1 MHILIRLSGYILLL
15 LSSASIYAAFNTS
28 HASTLKVFACEPEWA
43 ALVKE
48 LGGERI
54 DVYSATTAHQDP
66 HHIEARPSLIA
77 RLRQADLLL
86 CTGAD
91 LEVGWLPML
100 LRQSGNQKVRVDQP
114 GYFEAAAQVQRLDI
128 PQQLDRSMGDLH
140 AEGNPHV
147 HLDPRRI
154 HSIARALQ
162 QRLIEI
168 DPQSKALYQQ
178 RFADFDAHWTR
189 AMHNWQQ
196 QAQPLKGLRIV
207 VQHRDWLYLFDW
219 LGIEIAGTLEPRPGL
234 PTSAAHLQS
243 LKKQLQQNPAS
254 MIVHA
259 PHQNPRAAQQFSR
272 LSDLPVVELPYTV
285 GGTEKTQN
293 LFDLFDQIITTLS
306 AQNNE

>member
-1 MHILIRLSGYILLL
+1 MHILIRLSGFILLL
-15 LSSASIYAAFNTS
+15 LSSASIYAAFNVS
-28 HASTLKVFACEPEWA
+28 QASTLKVFACEPEWA

-100 LRQSGNQKVRVDQP
+100 LRQAGNKKVRPDQP
-114 GYFEAAAQVQRLDI
+114 GYFEAAAQVELLDI

-154 HSIARALQ
+154 QEIAEALLS
-162 QRLIEI
+162 RLIEI
-168 DPQSKALYQQ
+168 DPAGEAIYQQ
-178 RFADFDAHWTR
+178 GYSQFTTR
-189 AMHNWQQ
+189 WQSAIERWQQ
-196 QAQPLKGLRIV
+196 QANALKGLRVV

-219 LGIEIAGTLEPRPGL
+219 LEIEIAGTLEPRPGL
-234 PTSAAHLQS
+234 PTTAAHLQA
-243 LKKQLQQNPAS
+243 LKKQLQQSPAS
-254 MIVHA
+254 MIVHT

-272 LSDLPVVELPYTV
+272 LSGLPVVELPYTA
-285 GGTEKTQN
+285 GGTEKTQS
-293 LFDLFDQIITTLS
+293 LFDLFEQIIRTLNG
-306 AQNNE
+306 QG

>member
-1 MHILIRLSGYILLL
+1 MQKLIRLSRLALL
-15 LSSASIYAAFNTS
+15 LSGIAITAAINPS
-28 HASTLKVFACEPEWA
+28 QADTLKVFACEPEWA
-43 ALVKE
+43 SLVKE

-54 DVYSATTAHQDP
+54 DAFSATSAHQDP

-100 LRQSGNQKVRVDQP
+100 LRQTGNQKVRPDQP

-140 AEGNPHV
+140 AAGNPHV

-154 HSIARALQ
+154 QDIAEALLA
-162 QRLIEI
+162 RLIEI
-168 DPQSKALYQQ
+168 DPAGKAIYQQ
-178 RFADFDAHWTR
+178 GYSQFTARWQTAIER
-189 AMHNWQQ
+189 WQQ
-196 QAQPLKGLRIV
+196 QAAPLKGQRIV

-219 LGIEIAGTLEPRPGL
+219 LGVEIAGTLEPRPGL
-234 PTSAAHLQS
+234 PTTAAHLQS
-243 LKKQLQQNPAS
+243 LKKQLQQTPAS

-259 PHQNPRAAQQFSR
+259 PHQSPRSAEKFAQ
-272 LSDLPVVELPYTV
+272 LSGLPVLELPYTV
-285 GGTEKTQN
+285 GGTADTQN
-293 LFDLFDQIITTLS
+293 LFALFDQIIIRLTGATH
-306 AQNNE
+306 E